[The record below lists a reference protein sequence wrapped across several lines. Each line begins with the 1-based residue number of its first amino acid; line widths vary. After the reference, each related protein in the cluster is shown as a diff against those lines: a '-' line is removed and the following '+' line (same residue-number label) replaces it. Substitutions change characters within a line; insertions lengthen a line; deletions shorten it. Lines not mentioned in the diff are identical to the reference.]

1 VANMDKKQGTGQNAF
16 KFLIAATAITL
27 AVNIIFWLLPASF
40 NKTIYGTIQFV
51 WPALGMLLL
60 MGIHFNSA
68 DKNTKFIARAFGIA
82 LAPWTATFVLWYIV
96 LPQAYNSDMAY
107 YVSGFGFLL
116 SYVILAYGLIRL
128 KRSRQWYIDPSTDFF
143 INVITAMA
151 IVGVS
156 AFILGSISPGSARL
170 PDVLILYLYLLVDIV
185 IMSYIVKL
193 LYMSLGDDLKY
204 IVLVIGEFVFINSLA
219 DLIYELRWL
228 FSMEYVF
235 SVMSVQVTD
244 LIYNVSL
251 IFMVAALMMY
261 GSRFKTRAMDE
272 VNKKLSDTKHL
283 VDSVVMQSPDAICI
297 CDSNGNVVLVNDAL
311 LELFE
316 SLRSGIPCRFNILD
330 HMSGLGDWTGPFAS
344 KLRSGEAAFMP
355 GVSLKLPGD
364 NSRQAE
370 VSVKA
375 FPVLGSDNNISSY
388 VFTIVD
394 ITEWLR
400 IEKDLLESKKQ
411 AELYV
416 DLMAHDIN
424 NLNQVALGFLE
435 LAEDKMLT
443 EGKLDAG
450 QIELLHKPIESLA
463 NSSRLIDNVKK
474 LQKEKSGQL
483 GARLM
488 DVDEV
493 LSGVKK
499 QYESVPGRVVS
510 IDYQNG
516 CGCHVMANDLLKE
529 VFSNLVGNAI
539 KHSSGPVE
547 ISIISNCVIE
557 DGEKFCRINVEDNG
571 PGIPDRMKRQIFDR
585 LNNGILPRGKG
596 LGLYLASTLV
606 SDYDGRIWVED
617 RVPGD
622 HTKGSRFVVL
632 LPAH

>member
-1 VANMDKKQGTGQNAF
+1 MDKKQGTGQNAF

-51 WPALGMLLL
+51 WPTLGMLLL

-68 DKNTKFIARAFGIA
+68 DKNTKFIARVLGAA
-82 LAPWTATFVLWYIV
+82 LIPWTAALVLWSIV
-96 LPQAYNSDMAY
+96 LPQLYDNDMAY
-107 YVSGFGFLL
+107 YVSGFGFLS
-116 SYVILAYGLIRL
+116 SYIILAYGVASL
-128 KRSRQWYIDPSTDFF
+128 KRSKQWYIDPSKDLFLK
-143 INVITAMA
+143 VITVMA
-151 IVGVS
+151 VIGIS
-156 AFILGSISPGSARL
+156 AFVLSNIKMDSPRL
-170 PDVLILYLYLLVDIV
+170 PDMLILLLYLALDAV
-185 IMSYIVKL
+185 ILSYIVKL
-193 LYMSLGDDLKY
+193 LYMSLNDDIKY
-204 IVLVIGEFVFINSLA
+204 IVLVIGEFVFINSIGDFLF
-219 DLIYELRWL
+219 ELRWL

-235 SVMSVQVTD
+235 SVATVQVTD

-251 IFMVAALMMY
+251 VFMVAALLMY
-261 GSRFKTRAMDE
+261 NSKFKSRAMDE
-272 VNKKLSDTKHL
+272 VNKKLSDTRHL
-283 VDSVVMQSPDAICI
+283 MDSVVMQSPDATCI
-297 CDSNGNVVLVNDAL
+297 CDSKGNAVLVNDAL
-311 LELFE
+311 LELFGGR
-316 SLRSGIPCRFNILD
+316 RSDILGGFNIFD
-330 HMSGLGDWTGPFAS
+330 HMSGLGDWTAHLAS

-364 NSRQAE
+364 NSRKAD
-370 VSVKA
+370 VSIKA
-375 FPVLGSDNNISSY
+375 FPVLGADNNISSY

-424 NLNQVALGFLE
+424 NMNQVALGFLE
-435 LAEDKMLT
+435 LAEDKMLA
-443 EGKLDAG
+443 EGKLDAE
-450 QIELLHKPIESLA
+450 QIDLLHKPIESLA

-483 GARLM
+483 GARVM
-488 DVDEV
+488 DVGEV
-493 LSGVKK
+493 LSEVKK

-516 CGCHVMANDLLKE
+516 CGCNVMANDLLKE

-539 KHSSGPVE
+539 KHSNGHVD
-547 ISIISNCVIE
+547 IRIISSCFYE
-557 DGEKFCRINVEDNG
+557 DGKKFCRVEIEDNG
-571 PGIPDRMKRQIFDR
+571 PGIPDVMKRQVLDR
-585 LNNGILPRGKG
+585 LGDNGMSARGKG

-606 SDYDGRIWVED
+606 RDYNGRIWVED

-622 HTKGSRFVVL
+622 HAKGSRFVVL
-632 LPAH
+632 LPAL